1 MTRAATNTRAAGLEE
16 EAPVCRHFQ
25 AAARLIGKRWNMQLI
40 RALESGV
47 TRFADLRAGV
57 APISDNLL
65 SERLKE
71 LEAEG
76 IVTRTVVPETPVRI
90 AYSLTDRGRD
100 LAKVLDELAAWA
112 ERWA

>member
-1 MTRAATNTRAAGLEE
+1 MVKLGTKTRSAGIPE

-71 LEAEG
+71 LEVEG
-76 IVTRTVVPETPVRI
+76 IVTRTVVPDTPVRI
-90 AYSLTDRGRD
+90 AYGLTDRGRD
-100 LAKVLDELAAWA
+100 LAKVLDKLAAWA